1 MIHTRLTLILLL
13 AALLALTVGGC
24 SASED
29 DGATVESAETET
41 ESPEGVR
48 EKDAPSKGALA
59 RGVITDTGEADT
71 EPSPEIRLA
80 RLTYEWRVSPKKG
93 LQIRL
98 NFENPHD
105 TYERARGY
113 VVVVAG
119 YTESDGAVTGV
130 YPWDVELID
139 GLPSDYSD
147 GAHLLFRR
155 DQEIEGFIP
164 YENSEGYFNSLRLLI
179 YSEDGEKLRDQ
190 AYGLD
195 VTGRPTGVQEPK
207 PQFDL

>member
-1 MIHTRLTLILLL
+1 MIHLRLILILLL
-13 AALLALTVGGC
+13 VALLALTVGGC
-24 SASED
+24 SGSED
-29 DGATVESAETET
+29 DGAAVESTETET
-41 ESPEGVR
+41 ESPEGVQ
-48 EKDAPSKGALA
+48 EEEDAPSKSALA
-59 RGVITDTGEADT
+59 RGVTAAAGEEDE
-71 EPSPEIRLA
+71 EPSPEIQLA
-80 RLTYEWRVSPKKG
+80 KLTYEWRVSPKKG

-98 NFENPHD
+98 SFENPHD

-119 YTESDGAVTGV
+119 YTKSNGAVTGV
-130 YPWDVELID
+130 YPWNVELID

-164 YENSEGYFNSLRLLI
+164 YENTEGYFNSLRLLV

-190 AYGLD
+190 TYGLD

-207 PQFDL
+207 P

>member
-1 MIHTRLTLILLL
+1 MIHLRLILILLL
-13 AALLALTVGGC
+13 VVLLALTIGGC
-24 SASED
+24 SGSED
-29 DGATVESAETET
+29 DGAAVESTEAET
-41 ESPEGVR
+41 ESPEDVQ
-48 EKDAPSKGALA
+48 EEAPSKSALA
-59 RGVITDTGEADT
+59 RGVTAAAGEEDE
-71 EPSPEIRLA
+71 EPSPEIQLA
-80 RLTYEWRVSPKKG
+80 NLTYEWRVSPKKG

-98 NFENPHD
+98 SFENPYD

-113 VVVVAG
+113 VVAVAG
-119 YTESDGAVTGV
+119 YTKSNGAVTGV
-130 YPWDVELID
+130 YPWNVELID

-164 YENSEGYFNSLRLLI
+164 YENSEGYFNNLRLLI

-190 AYGLD
+190 TYGLD
-195 VTGRPTGVQEPK
+195 ITGKPTGVREPK